1 MFWMSNKSV
10 RLALVVSVMCTPPVS
25 FQTSHESMV
34 PNAKCSSP
42 STALGEQPLELR
54 AREVGIENET
64 GGAAHQI
71 EMAIGLE
78 LLTARSSSAVLPD
91 DRLVARHAGS
101 LVPQHDG
108 LVDR

>member
-1 MFWMSNKSV
+1 MSRWCRTQGV
-10 RLALVVSVMCTPPVS
+10 RRSRRPLR
-25 FQTSHESMV
+25 
-34 PNAKCSSP
+34 
-42 STALGEQPLELR
+42 EQPLELR

-64 GGAAHQI
+64 GGAADQI

-78 LLTARSSSAVLPD
+78 LLTAGSSSAVLPD

-108 LVDR
+108 LALIGDADRSDGLIE